1 MTKCGKSFLPEC
13 EYFTTGGC
21 ISPFNCPYKIEH
33 ESITTATSTPL
44 NSNVVYTDETY
55 KDKEITRLTAEND
68 NLTVELEVAQR
79 DIDNLTR
86 TLEEAND
93 EIKALEAENEEL
105 RATLSKMEKVEN
117 AVDLPCKVGDNIY
130 VRYYNNKEKR
140 HCVEV
145 ERVSK
150 TNFNITNGILSGT
163 VYTYDFSKRHEED
176 NCYNMRDYNKKWFTD
191 RVAAEA
197 RLAELKGGME

>member
-1 MTKCGKSFLPEC
+1 MSKCGKGCMPEC

-21 ISPFNCPYKIEH
+21 ISPFNCIYKE
-33 ESITTATSTPL
+33 ESGYINSATSGT
-44 NSNVVYTDETY
+44 VIYTGRMNMTNEEMIENLKCVIADISEQCELL
-55 KDKEITRLTAEND
+55 KAENA
-68 NLTVELEVAQR
+68 EL
-79 DIDNLTR
+79 
-86 TLEEAND
+86 
-93 EIKALEAENEEL
+93 KARL
-105 RATLSKMEKVEN
+105 EN

-176 NCYNMRDYNKKWFTD
+176 NCYNVRDYNKKWFTD

-197 RLAELKGGME
+197 RLEELKGEK